1 MILKKLE
8 FNNFCKF
15 IGNTA
20 IVFTPKTK
28 ICGANK
34 SGKTTVKSA
43 ILWICNSKDDKGKE
57 IAGIRPHDEFGN
69 PAIDEKES
77 VAVTL
82 TIEKDGTEI
91 TLTKIQKQ
99 TKSGGTS
106 TDYMI
111 NGFKCKATEYEQQI
125 KTLIPSEVC
134 LNPQAFLIL
143 DMQKRRALIIDTF
156 GNVTNDEVIALFPEY
171 EILKSDLS
179 VATTAQIK
187 KKYADEIKRLTK
199 ERDTKIVEINIAKQK
214 ADVDISD
221 MELHLNALTEQINE
235 NRAKQTD
242 IDKSLA
248 DMDKLTKDILDL
260 KFEESELIKQA
271 NAENIKARGN
281 LECEMADVQQQI
293 ISTRNK
299 LGQAKLNIENLKN
312 TYDKFSDML
321 ERQREHYKRLKEV
334 EFDESSLVCAYC
346 GQEYPKEKKD
356 ELRAKYEATK
366 QSELKELAD
375 DGLQYR
381 TARDNAKDS
390 LATEKKAVETYTANL
405 DKLNTHLSELSEC
418 LAQIP
423 REVDVS
429 DMPRINEIR
438 SEIAEKD
445 KLIKSMADMQNE
457 RTELLNALLGLQSEY
472 NMVQIKIE
480 QARQSQD
487 EVDNLT
493 DRQRELSQLIA
504 DNERMKDLVEQFD
517 RAKCK
522 LAEDKINSNFEVI
535 KFKLFETQINGEI
548 KDVCRILVDGED
560 YERNLNHGSRILAE
574 IDLCRAFQKAYNVEL
589 PIMVDDLEC
598 LDTWRIPNIPNQL
611 IGFMRTD
618 DKKLIVEEF

>member
-1 MILKKLE
+1 
-8 FNNFCKF
+8 
-15 IGNTA
+15 
-20 IVFTPKTK
+20 
-28 ICGANK
+28 
-34 SGKTTVKSA
+34 
-43 ILWICNSKDDKGKE
+43 
-57 IAGIRPHDEFGN
+57 
-69 PAIDEKES
+69 
-77 VAVTL
+77 
-82 TIEKDGTEI
+82 
-91 TLTKIQKQ
+91 
-99 TKSGGTS
+99 
-106 TDYMI
+106 
-111 NGFKCKATEYEQQI
+111 
-125 KTLIPSEVC
+125 
-134 LNPQAFLIL
+134 
-143 DMQKRRALIIDTF
+143 
-156 GNVTNDEVIALFPEY
+156 
-171 EILKSDLS
+171 
-179 VATTAQIK
+179 
-187 KKYADEIKRLTK
+187 
-199 ERDTKIVEINIAKQK
+199 
-214 ADVDISD
+214 
-221 MELHLNALTEQINE
+221 
-235 NRAKQTD
+235 
-242 IDKSLA
+242 
-248 DMDKLTKDILDL
+248 
-260 KFEESELIKQA
+260 
-271 NAENIKARGN
+271 
-281 LECEMADVQQQI
+281 
-293 ISTRNK
+293 
-299 LGQAKLNIENLKN
+299 
-312 TYDKFSDML
+312 ML

-366 QSELKELAD
+366 QAELKELAD

-390 LATEKKAVETYTANL
+390 LATEKKAVETYTEDL
-405 DKLNTHLSELSEC
+405 DKLNTHLSELSEQ

-480 QARQSQD
+480 QAKQAQD
-487 EVDNLT
+487 EVDNLA

-535 KFKLFETQINGEI
+535 KFKLFEQQINGEI

-560 YERNLNHGSRILAE
+560 YERHLNHGSRILAE

-589 PIMVDDLEC
+589 PIMVDDLES

-618 DKKLIVEEF
+618 DKELIIREF